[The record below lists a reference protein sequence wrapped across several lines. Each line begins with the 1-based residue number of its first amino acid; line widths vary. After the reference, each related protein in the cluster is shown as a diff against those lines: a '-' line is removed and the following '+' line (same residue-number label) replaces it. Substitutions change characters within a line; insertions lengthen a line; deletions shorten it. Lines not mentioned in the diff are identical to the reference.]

1 MSLVLTVTSHRSNN
15 IDLTSTIMLP
25 LRVVVWKKI
34 CVNVR
39 MVSHMSRMSL
49 QECSNDFIVPYLC
62 AYLTFLHLE
71 QHTDWRRDYQDGDLL
86 VRVGFP
92 ADGGALSPLCSGA
105 RSVLATLWICKT
117 RTYSCRRERWL

>member
-15 IDLTSTIMLP
+15 IDLTSTIMFP

-49 QECSNDFIVPYLC
+49 QECSNDFIVPYLLI
-62 AYLTFLHLE
+62 A
-71 QHTDWRRDYQDGDLL
+71 HT
-86 VRVGFP
+86 
-92 ADGGALSPLCSGA
+92 
-105 RSVLATLWICKT
+105 
-117 RTYSCRRERWL
+117 